1 MMFSREDK
9 ALISSRIAES
19 LNVSR
24 IVTVVVVDYDD
35 RKYPYRVE
43 FPNGARYWV
52 TGEELQPIKKNR
64 ARVV

>member
-1 MMFSREDK
+1 MMFSRGDK
-9 ALISSRIAES
+9 ALISSQ
-19 LNVSR
+19 
-24 IVTVVVVDYDD
+24 IVTVVTVDYCD

-43 FPNGARYWV
+43 CPNGARYWV

>member
-1 MMFSREDK
+1 MMFSRGDK
-9 ALISSRIAES
+9 ALISSQI
-19 LNVSR
+19 VT
-24 IVTVVVVDYDD
+24 IVTVDYYD

-43 FPNGARYWV
+43 FSDGARRWV